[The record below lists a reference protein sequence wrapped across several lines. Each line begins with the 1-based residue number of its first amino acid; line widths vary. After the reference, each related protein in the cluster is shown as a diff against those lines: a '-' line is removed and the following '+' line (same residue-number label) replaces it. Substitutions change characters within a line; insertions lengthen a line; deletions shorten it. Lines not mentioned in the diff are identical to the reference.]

1 MMEVFAII
9 LFFLLARGVQGKAPS
24 PPSSLSVVGDQI
36 IFRNRGFVV
45 NQATFLHVRIPLYL
59 NDIITQGEVFR
70 QDAKTLKQ
78 QMQGEPDDTLSEMEG
93 SFNFSIFGEGFQDLK
108 KYKEASFADGFLMA
122 DFLLRAI
129 EESYSKLLGIIS
141 ILPTR
146 SSLNDRTLNHNVQKR
161 SLASLDL
168 QRTLLEEERQ
178 MLQRAHHRQE
188 STRILRRHK
197 RLILAGIALDA
208 ALNANYKVD
217 ELASHFNQFLT
228 KKYAGLVD
236 ATETLGKDF
245 LRLKVDSRLL
255 VKLQLIFLS
264 HQPLKFMAG
273 SFFINQRILGNYQRI
288 LNAVTAAQYQ
298 RLSPDILSGEDLHAL
313 FKLVIA
319 HAKTHSCNLYVDK
332 PSDLFQVELSHLY
345 NNVTKTLNLFLHVPM
360 VKNNNHL
367 VLKEYIPF
375 PLWQSFNLNASV
387 TPTLGDIKYIAVTN
401 DGVQDPKVRGR
412 FRTFTEA
419 ELSACKTLGELY
431 LCPGRNTVRKVAS
444 DTCIGSLLQRD
455 PQKIVDSCEM
465 KVSRPGEHVARMGYN
480 KWLVS
485 TPRPFSANA
494 KCAGSTSSEPLWV
507 GPQSELTL
515 PEDCEIELADYVLS
529 TDLNVNIDFEV
540 KAYPCGALP
549 SLFTNFIPNTTLLR
563 SVIQEALIER
573 ESLTSGDLQHLKQT
587 EIALKNYSVFGNLF
601 DFSGLFSFFQ
611 IFAGVGASALG
622 LMTIGILIL
631 CCCRQEFC
639 SCAMGSITQCFK
651 CGKGVIS
658 RAASIAS
665 IASQAPSLKE
675 SPKEPFPETPRV
687 VFAPDVPPEM
697 DNPPPYNPFYAFP
710 RQNLNRFVRGALR
723 PARSL
728 ISIASG
734 FRTPASL
741 RSLDNIFE
749 PRPNTLIHEAGPA
762 VSESIS
768 DSELPC
774 KIGPMIQKG
783 QRPSNFVCTHH
794 LPETGCIGNMC
805 ETEC

>member
-1 MMEVFAII
+1 MMEVFVML
-9 LFFLLARGVQGKAPS
+9 LFFLLALGVQGKTPS
-24 PPSSLSVVGDQI
+24 PPSSLSIVGDQI

-298 RLSPDILSGEDLHAL
+298 RLSPDILSGED
-313 FKLVIA
+313 
-319 HAKTHSCNLYVDK
+319 
-332 PSDLFQVELSHLY
+332 
-345 NNVTKTLNLFLHVPM
+345 
-360 VKNNNHL
+360 
-367 VLKEYIPF
+367 
-375 PLWQSFNLNASV
+375 
-387 TPTLGDIKYIAVTN
+387 
-401 DGVQDPKVRGR
+401 
-412 FRTFTEA
+412 
-419 ELSACKTLGELY
+419 
-431 LCPGRNTVRKVAS
+431 
-444 DTCIGSLLQRD
+444 
-455 PQKIVDSCEM
+455 
-465 KVSRPGEHVARMGYN
+465 
-480 KWLVS
+480 
-485 TPRPFSANA
+485 
-494 KCAGSTSSEPLWV
+494 
-507 GPQSELTL
+507 
-515 PEDCEIELADYVLS
+515 
-529 TDLNVNIDFEV
+529 
-540 KAYPCGALP
+540 
-549 SLFTNFIPNTTLLR
+549 
-563 SVIQEALIER
+563 
-573 ESLTSGDLQHLKQT
+573 
-587 EIALKNYSVFGNLF
+587 
-601 DFSGLFSFFQ
+601 
-611 IFAGVGASALG
+611 
-622 LMTIGILIL
+622 
-631 CCCRQEFC
+631 
-639 SCAMGSITQCFK
+639 
-651 CGKGVIS
+651 
-658 RAASIAS
+658 
-665 IASQAPSLKE
+665 
-675 SPKEPFPETPRV
+675 
-687 VFAPDVPPEM
+687 
-697 DNPPPYNPFYAFP
+697 
-710 RQNLNRFVRGALR
+710 
-723 PARSL
+723 
-728 ISIASG
+728 
-734 FRTPASL
+734 
-741 RSLDNIFE
+741 
-749 PRPNTLIHEAGPA
+749 
-762 VSESIS
+762 
-768 DSELPC
+768 
-774 KIGPMIQKG
+774 
-783 QRPSNFVCTHH
+783 
-794 LPETGCIGNMC
+794 
-805 ETEC
+805 